1 MQRFYSL
8 RNKILYCKLQSVIS
22 MIEASCEISTAWKE
36 DGKYYLKILENKS
49 VELDHKTAG
58 RGLSVP
64 RLGSDSDES
73 VWGSADGGN

>member
-1 MQRFYSL
+1 
-8 RNKILYCKLQSVIS
+8 
-22 MIEASCEISTAWKE
+22 MIKASCEISTAGRE

-73 VWGSADGGN
+73 VRASADHGN